1 MKLLDN
7 PDIQKN
13 DDGHLLLDTPYRA
26 DGMRLIR
33 QAAENGQPNALS
45 SIIWFDV
52 IEDQID
58 KAVKD
63 FETYLPLVE
72 PWIARE
78 RARIDKIWL
87 VSMAEKKAVI
97 DHYYYQI
104 SNSKSNVALA
114 FLAKGN
120 ESRAME
126 LWNEA
131 ALKHGHIESRFS
143 PIFHLFKSNPGS
155 AIGVLRNSFSKEE
168 LQSLVYDLAE
178 VSNQGS
184 GWFAKWAKEGL
195 DILRETIKNLKGPL
209 GASTA
214 SVATFM
220 VAKAVNK
227 HLRDEMQESME
238 DGESIADWLGDLF

>member
-87 VSMAEKKAVI
+87 VSMAEKKPLLTTI
-97 DHYYYQI
+97 IIKFPTQ
-104 SNSKSNVALA
+104 
-114 FLAKGN
+114 
-120 ESRAME
+120 RAM
-126 LWNEA
+126 LP
-131 ALKHGHIESRFS
+131 L
-143 PIFHLFKSNPGS
+143 LF
-155 AIGVLRNSFSKEE
+155 
-168 LQSLVYDLAE
+168 
-178 VSNQGS
+178 
-184 GWFAKWAKEGL
+184 
-195 DILRETIKNLKGPL
+195 
-209 GASTA
+209 
-214 SVATFM
+214 
-220 VAKAVNK
+220 
-227 HLRDEMQESME
+227 
-238 DGESIADWLGDLF
+238 